1 MSRIMQPLEVFKCFG
16 FCPVLIP
23 DSDIVITPVVRHF
36 MRPHQNIE
44 TNLPDF
50 RNQVGSVF
58 FNVSRQVVITGG
70 ALAMAIIF
78 VEP

>member
-1 MSRIMQPLEVFKCFG
+1 
-16 FCPVLIP
+16 
-23 DSDIVITPVVRHF
+23 